1 MAPPRSTSFQL
12 NGKVGSLPGAKDSC
26 FLGGIVKYY
35 ERIKKEVIMTLYC
48 TGKTGKG
55 EKKIW
60 LFVLGPDALSRNL
73 PLRQSEV
80 R

>member
-1 MAPPRSTSFQL
+1 M
-12 NGKVGSLPGAKDSC
+12 
-26 FLGGIVKYY
+26 KYY
-35 ERIKKEVIMTLYC
+35 ERIIKEVIMTLYC
-48 TGKTGKG
+48 TEKTGKG